1 MSWKK
6 PKKINNS
13 KHCFYHTYINVLF
26 TPVGTF
32 VKVQLNRLLA
42 FSPKTIIVSEQKKLS
57 HQWQL
62 IDAAGSC
69 VSLEQ
74 YKEN

>member
-1 MSWKK
+1 VR
-6 PKKINNS
+6 
-13 KHCFYHTYINVLF
+13 FL
-26 TPVGTF
+26 
-32 VKVQLNRLLA
+32 
-42 FSPKTIIVSEQKKLS
+42 SPLTVSEQKKLSS

-62 IDAAGSC
+62 IDAVGNT